1 MTSITRQSPPL
12 SLILVMN
19 ALFFLATLTITRQWK
34 HGFYSLWS
42 KILLLL
48 HNLILEPLT
57 NLF

>member
-1 MTSITRQSPPL
+1 M
-12 SLILVMN
+12 ILVMN
-19 ALFFLATLTITRQWK
+19 ALLFFLATLTVTRQWK

-48 HNLILEPLT
+48 QNLILEPLT